1 MVAYRYYY
9 YLFQYFLNQ
18 EQVIAEGHRINTVE
32 QGKKCNVHFAQL
44 RAVFSMHIILVMSP

>member
-18 EQVIAEGHRINTVE
+18 EQVIAEGRRINTVE
-32 QGKKCNVHFAQL
+32 QGKKCNVHFAGLQAL
-44 RAVFSMHIILVMSP
+44 FNMYIIFVM